1 LELLS
6 NFEIGLW
13 TAWWFSAIYVLGNI
27 LLIFFYPKESWI
39 RFFGGSESE
48 LTKEKPQKKR
58 KIRNSISQ
66 FCWLSLIFYAIFI
79 PINFGAW
86 YFFIGLISFI
96 IGMFLY
102 EIALINY
109 ASTPVGEPV
118 VKGLY
123 RISRNPI
130 YFFDGILWIGI
141 GILTGSWVILLIKI
155 IGLILQHWE
164 ILEEEKF
171 CLEKYGESF
180 IKYMQRVPRYFGF
193 PKQNIT
199 N

>member
-1 LELLS
+1 MELIS
-6 NFEIGLW
+6 YFEIGLW
-13 TAWWFSAIYVLGNI
+13 TAWWFSAIYILGNI

-86 YFFIGLISFI
+86 YFYIGLISFI

-109 ASTPVGEPV
+109 ASTPIGEPV

>member
-1 LELLS
+1 MELLS

-86 YFFIGLISFI
+86 YFYIGLIK
-96 IGMFLY
+96 
-102 EIALINY
+102 
-109 ASTPVGEPV
+109 T
-118 VKGLY
+118 
-123 RISRNPI
+123 
-130 YFFDGILWIGI
+130 
-141 GILTGSWVILLIKI
+141 
-155 IGLILQHWE
+155 
-164 ILEEEKF
+164 
-171 CLEKYGESF
+171 
-180 IKYMQRVPRYFGF
+180 
-193 PKQNIT
+193 
-199 N
+199 

>member
-1 LELLS
+1 MELIS

-13 TAWWFSAIYVLGNI
+13 TAWWFSAIYILGNI

-86 YFFIGLISFI
+86 YFYIGLISFI

-109 ASTPVGEPV
+109 ASTPIGEPV